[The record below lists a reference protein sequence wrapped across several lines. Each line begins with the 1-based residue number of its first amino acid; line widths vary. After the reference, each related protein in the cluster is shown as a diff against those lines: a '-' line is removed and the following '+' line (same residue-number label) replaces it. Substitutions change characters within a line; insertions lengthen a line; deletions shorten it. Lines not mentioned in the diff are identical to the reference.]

1 MSSAENAADRQS
13 EQREQAGLARPGTSS
28 GSSLRIPMSPFR
40 RTPSTPSLN
49 SMSDPMLMASSSS
62 NKESLAELWQDFLER
77 EAAEGKDVSRRGSAT
92 SPPPKA
98 GGGVA
103 GSEK

>member
-1 MSSAENAADRQS
+1 
-13 EQREQAGLARPGTSS
+13 
-28 GSSLRIPMSPFR
+28 
-40 RTPSTPSLN
+40 
-49 SMSDPMLMASSSS
+49 MASSSS